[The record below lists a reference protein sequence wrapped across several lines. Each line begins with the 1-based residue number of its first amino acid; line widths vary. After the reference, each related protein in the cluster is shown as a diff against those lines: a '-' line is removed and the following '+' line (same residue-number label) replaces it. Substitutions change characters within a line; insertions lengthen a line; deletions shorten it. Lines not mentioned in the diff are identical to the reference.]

1 MEITGALVASSST
14 PFGIC
19 EPKEVSRTR
28 QGGLGGGGGG
38 LELVKARPPYH
49 LLLPKSF
56 LLSQNFLDFF
66 LFSFSPNHS
75 ILFGPWILPLCLS
88 SQDHMMMMMWLM

>member
-28 QGGLGGGGGG
+28 QGGLGGGAEG
-38 LELVKARPPYH
+38 LSWSRPARHTTYYYQRAFSC
-49 LLLPKSF
+49 LK
-56 LLSQNFLDFF
+56 NFWIF
-66 LFSFSPNHS
+66 FSFHSPQT
-75 ILFGPWILPLCLS
+75 IAYCLGLGFCLFAFPLKIT
-88 SQDHMMMMMWLM
+88 